1 MLFDVL
7 GDTPSE
13 VKNYVKVREGADVR
27 ATARGVERAFVP
39 NGLDAVVLED
49 RFQQGQELMSGIL
62 RLLQGFMALGLLVG
76 IAALGVISTRAVV
89 ERRQQ
94 VGMLRAI
101 GYQRNMVGLSFV
113 LESSF
118 IALSGLLIGA
128 LTGVVLGGLVLQSS
142 FPEIALTSAQAIP
155 WLTIAGIVLA
165 AYLFSLLTTIVP
177 VWQATRI
184 YPAEALRYE

>member
-1 MLFDVL
+1 M
-7 GDTPSE
+7 
-13 VKNYVKVREGADVR
+13 RAGADVH
-27 ATARGVERAFVP
+27 AVARDVERAFVP
-39 NGLDAVVLED
+39 NGLNAVVLED
-49 RFQQGQELMSGIL
+49 RFLQGQQLMAGIL
-62 RLLQGFMALGLLVG
+62 RLLQGFIALGLLVG
-76 IAALGVISTRAVV
+76 IAALGVLSTRAVV

-101 GYQRNMVGLSFV
+101 GFQRQMVGLSFV

-128 LTGVVLGGLVLQSS
+128 LTGVVLGGLVLQTS
-142 FPEIALTSAQAIP
+142 FPEVALVSAEAIP
-155 WLTIAGIVLA
+155 WLTIVGIVVA